1 MIVDHRGFH
10 MLTFL
15 ISLFTMLATPTGL
28 AVAPAP
34 AAATAIDGGRLDWL
48 GGTWRGNGL
57 EMKCDQTKR
66 GIACCEEGVSGAM
79 QGAKAELAFET
90 GGQKAL
96 LRLTLPSIP
105 SSEFIEVARDGQSVT
120 FEMPINGGTA
130 RLRFTRTGDVLKVE
144 RGTAQGWGNSMEY
157 RRG

>member
-1 MIVDHRGFH
+1 MFDHRGFF
-10 MLTFL
+10 MLTFF
-15 ISLFTMLATPTGL
+15 ISLFTMLAAPTGL
-28 AVAPAP
+28 AIGPAP
-34 AAATAIDGGRLDWL
+34 AAAVAVDSGRLDWL

-57 EMKCDQTKR
+57 EMKCDQTKL
-66 GIACCEEGVSGAM
+66 GIACIEEGVSGAM

-90 GGQKAL
+90 GGEKAL

-105 SSEFIEVARDGQSVT
+105 SSEFSEVARDSQSVT
-120 FEMPINGGTA
+120 FEMPVKGGTA

-144 RGTAQGWGNSMEY
+144 RGTAQGWGNAMEY